1 MEGQVSEVKSSARPF
16 KRSGDLSA
24 TTRASEQTGMMF
36 AVARFRQSIV
46 AALALYGTPATAQ
59 EHAAIQSTEV
69 YGGELFG
76 ADLTTTQVS
85 GRTPRLDDNVTYG
98 ARYTYNVT
106 DMWGLQLSGGYD
118 PTRASGVISRNLR
131 LTTGDLDVVWNITPQ
146 GRTVAYAVAGA
157 GYASAHL
164 ESPIV
169 GQVNSLPVF
178 ITDSSGFTVN
188 AGIGAKYY
196 MTNNLFLDLDARY
209 RYLNRL
215 VNRSNQ
221 ELDTAETTLGLGW
234 RF

>member
-1 MEGQVSEVKSSARPF
+1 VSQVKSSARPL
-16 KRSGDLSA
+16 KGSGKPSA
-24 TTRASEQTGMMF
+24 ATRASEQTGMKF

-98 ARYTYNVT
+98 ARYIYNVT

-118 PTRASGVISRNLR
+118 PRRASGVISRDLR
-131 LTTGDLDVVWNITPQ
+131 LTTADLDVVWNITP
-146 GRTVAYAVAGA
+146 RDRIVAYAVAGA
-157 GYASAHL
+157 GYAWAHL
-164 ESPIV
+164 ESPIL
-169 GQVNSLPVF
+169 GQVNGLPVF

-196 MTNNLFLDLDARY
+196 LTSNLFLDLDARY

-221 ELDTAETTLGLGW
+221 ELDTAETTLGIG
-234 RF
+234 